1 MHIRCIAY
9 IRLRFGEFKTSANV
23 CIGTPPPSLDYHFN
37 SDEHIHWVTIKN
49 TKTETVPD
57 KNWEDDEDKY
67 NRSLMVMVMIH
78 DHDDDDDDDYDG
90 DDVANG
96 DCIWKLWETIEQNL
110 LALSYKV
117 QHKLILRSCFDHKM
131 DYHDW

>member
-1 MHIRCIAY
+1 MHRY
-9 IRLRFGEFKTSANV
+9 T
-23 CIGTPPPSLDYHFN
+23 TTWPSLPLQFWWTYSLGDN
-37 SDEHIHWVTIKN
+37 KK

-57 KNWEDDEDKY
+57 KNWEDDEDEY
-67 NRSLMVMVMIH
+67 NRSLMVMVMTY
-78 DHDDDDDDDYDG
+78 DHDGDDVANGDHDG

-131 DYHDW
+131 DYHDL